1 MAGAIII
8 SENEG
13 LSLNAGEF
21 DYIIEKI
28 RENFA
33 DEDYSIR
40 EEIYSP
46 IDEGGMS
53 FVSLKDRSDKEI
65 RAFSRAAQ
73 VAYDK
78 EARERPH
85 SDRMALWEALL
96 SALRSKLC

>member
-8 SENEG
+8 SDNEG
-13 LSLNAGEF
+13 LSLNSGDF
-21 DYIIEKI
+21 DYLIEKI
-28 RENFA
+28 RGNFL
-33 DEDYSIR
+33 DEEHSIR
-40 EEIYSP
+40 DEIYSP

-65 RAFSRAAQ
+65 AAFLRAAQ

-78 EARERPH
+78 EARERPV

-96 SALRSKLC
+96 SAVRSKL